1 MNTRDFIRQ
10 REKITRECKNER
22 QRNNAM
28 RRLVN
33 QAGAVVVVIGGK
45 VAGWRMKDGAMVC
58 TKFRHKDQV
67 SAELMLARA
76 KASNWNH
83 HRIPTRAYACPHCHG
98 WHLTSQPAQYD
109 QAA

>member
-10 REKITRECKNER
+10 RALIER
-22 QRNNAM
+22 KHQKGSKRAAAM
-28 RRLVN
+28 RRLVSE
-33 QAGAVVVVIGGK
+33 AGATVVIIAGR

-58 TKFRHKDQV
+58 VKFRHKDQA

-76 KASNWNH
+76 KASNWNG
-83 HRIPTRAYACPHCHG
+83 HRIPTRAYACRHCQG